1 MPDFQNQARDI
12 ENQIQSQRI
21 EQVTITNQ
29 YGLASPQPGRVVLL
43 PPFKPNLHPIVGRA
57 DLIADICA
65 AFRDGQHA
73 VALVHLPGVG
83 KTTLAAQIAK
93 NAELATLFPDGIL
106 WAHLGLSPD
115 KRGQLRKWA
124 DGLGVPEP
132 RMKDFETLEQWREA
146 VNAAIGERRL
156 LLVIDDVWDSE
167 TGVQF
172 MLGGEGCGWLLTTRY
187 PGVAGELAQSLYEV
201 RKLKPEDG
209 LALLAS
215 LAPAAV
221 RAEPE
226 DAAELVEAVDGLPL
240 ALVLMG
246 HYLRQ
251 QSRSQQRGR
260 IRAALDALQDAAMR
274 FTLTQPSEYP
284 TDTPRSLAT
293 VIESSFQALGI
304 GEEDGPGSIPGDAQ
318 REAMMRLS
326 ILRPDPARFTRA
338 LAAHL
343 TGLPGGVLHE
353 LCDAGLVEVMPIKAR
368 EDDPVGGERFT
379 IHRTIG
385 EYLRQKLDHDRS
397 RELHLSVAEYYREQ
411 LRELDEK
418 YQSSTSDYKRWYRYE
433 DIDWQDCKDNWL
445 FHMQRAG
452 EYEAVVF
459 AFLLAWFDGFWWW
472 GCFLEFGFCDQ
483 LLREWRIRASR
494 PESER
499 GLQQLSDFRDAYPK
513 ETENRRGGNWKKVAE
528 VLNEVRTRMGLTGD
542 VEAIAESPQ
551 RHLRGLTSIF
561 LAEAERFGRSNT
573 VAAEIYYRDALALFR
588 RNGDRWDEAWTLYH
602 LADFCAENGRH
613 EEADTLC
620 ASAITLADE
629 EEDPEVQALIACV
642 QADAAL
648 ARGEEAAA
656 TRFLHE
662 AAFDAYRFQV
672 EPQDPDPYTIRFYPQ
687 IAHRIAARLARL
699 HAVNATNARAIAD
712 TLHAA
717 WHPGEAAPELGDAL
731 AAADADTLVAQLF
744 PPTLPEKSLA
754 DEATVRNYAD
764 AVRTALPRLQHA
776 IA

>member
-1 MPDFQNQARDI
+1 LTDFQNQARDVANLTQAQHI
-12 ENQIQSQRI
+12 DRL
-21 EQVTITNQ
+21 TINQ
-29 YGLASPQPGRVVLL
+29 YGAATQQPTRVVLL

-57 DLIADICA
+57 DLIADICTA
-65 AFRDGQHA
+65 LREGQR
-73 VALVHLPGVG
+73 VLALVHLPGVG

-93 NAELATLFPDGIL
+93 NADLAALFPDGIL
-106 WAHLGLSPD
+106 WAHLGLNPD
-115 KRGQLRKWA
+115 LRGQLRKWA
-124 DGLGVPEP
+124 DALGVPEQ
-132 RMKDFETLEQWREA
+132 RMKDFETLQQWREA
-146 VNAAIGERRL
+146 VSAAIGERRL
-156 LLVIDDVWDSE
+156 LLVIDDAWDSE
-167 TGVQF
+167 TAAQF
-172 MLGGEGCGWLLTTRY
+172 MLGGDGCAWLLTTRY

-240 ALVLMG
+240 AIVLMG

-251 QSRSQQRGR
+251 QSRTLQQGR
-260 IRAALDALQDAAMR
+260 IRAALDALQDAALR

-284 TDTPRSLAT
+284 SDTPRSLAT
-293 VIESSFQALGI
+293 VIESGFQALGI
-304 GEEDGPGSIPGDAQ
+304 GDDDAPDAIPGDAQ

-343 TGLPGGVLHE
+343 TDLPGGALHE
-353 LCDAGLVEVMPIKAR
+353 LCDAGLVEVLQIRAR
-368 EDDPVGGERFT
+368 EDDPAAGERFT

-385 EYLRQKLDHDRS
+385 EYLRQKLDAGRA
-397 RELHLSVAEYYREQ
+397 RELHLRVAEYYREQ

-459 AFLLAWFDGFWWW
+459 AFVLAWFDGFWWW

-499 GLQQLSDFRDAYPK
+499 GLQQLTEFRDAYPK
-513 ETENRRGGNWKKVAE
+513 ETENRHGGNWEKVAE
-528 VLNEVRTRMGLTGD
+528 VLNEVRTRMGIAGD
-542 VEAIAESPQ
+542 VEAIAEAPQ
-551 RHLRGLTSIF
+551 RHLRGLTSLF
-561 LAEAERFGRSNT
+561 LAEAERFGRNNT
-573 VAAEIYYRDALALFR
+573 VATEIYYRDALALFR

-602 LADFCAENGRH
+602 LADFCADNGRH
-613 EEADTLC
+613 EEADALC
-620 ASAITLADE
+620 AEAIVIAEE
-629 EEDPEVQALIACV
+629 EEDPEVQALIGCV

-648 ARGEEAAA
+648 TRGEDEVA

-687 IAHRIAARLARL
+687 IAHRIAARLLRLKADDAAR
-699 HAVNATNARAIAD
+699 ARAIAGA
-712 TLHAA
+712 LLAA
-717 WHPGEAAPELGDAL
+717 WRPDAAPPDLDAGF
-731 AAADADTLVAQLF
+731 ADADSLAAQLF
-744 PPTLPEKSLA
+744 PPTLAEKMLA
-754 DEATVRNYAD
+754 DEAAVASYAET
-764 AVRTALPRLQHA
+764 VRTALPRLQHA
-776 IA
+776 VA